1 MPQIASLVPM
11 LFVNSVNNSIAF
23 YSLLGFDVGN
33 TFKPPDQSEPTWAW
47 MRSGGANLMVARAS
61 HPVVAEEQGLIM
73 YLYCDDVAACHSEL
87 AEKGVGVGEIT
98 YPFYSPKGEF
108 RVKDPDG
115 YDISVSHT

>member
-1 MPQIASLVPM
+1 M

-23 YSLLGFDVGN
+23 YSLLGFEVGN
-33 TFKPPDQSEPTWAW
+33 TFSPSDQSDPTWAW
-47 MRSGGANLMVARAS
+47 LRSGGANLMVARAS
-61 HPVVAEEQGLIM
+61 HPVIAEAQGLIM
-73 YLYCDDVAACHSEL
+73 YLYCDDVAAYYSEL
-87 AEKGVGVGEIT
+87 AAKGVGVGEVT